1 MENINVD
8 SIEHSVEVDGG
19 NLPSAVEE
27 TKNTLDGFKITDEIQ
42 AKYFKEGKLYGR
54 FDNISGMAEA
64 LKSVEDKYSA
74 TMRDIKSGK
83 YQEVAEVVPEPVDVM
98 VTAKPLIDKFV
109 QNGMVLTDEILE
121 EAKASGLDIRD
132 VKLAAIEMK
141 EAIGKA
147 HSYVGG
153 AEEYNSMVAWAKES
167 LDDASKIS
175 FDKDLSTSM
184 SKYAIQGLYAEYKAN
199 NGVANVQTQRIMG
212 DTSGNTGVKPYANT
226 NEILRDNAYI
236 NSPQGRNDSAA
247 KALYN
252 KRIGVTPDKVIYGR

>member
-1 MENINVD
+1 MEDINLD
-8 SIEHSVEVDGG
+8 STEPSVEVDGG

-83 YQEVAEVVPEPVDVM
+83 YQEVSEVVPEPVDIM
-98 VTAKPLIDKFV
+98 VTAKPLVDKFV
-109 QNGMVLTDEILE
+109 QNGMVLTNEILE
-121 EAKASGLDIRD
+121 EAKSLGIDIRD
-132 VKLAAIEMK
+132 VKLAAIDMK
-141 EAIGKA
+141 EAITKA

-153 AEEYNSMVAWAKES
+153 AEEYNAMATWAKEN
-167 LDDASKIS
+167 LDEETRLA
-175 FDKDLSTSM
+175 FDKDLG
-184 SKYAIQGLYAEYKAN
+184 KGLGRLAIQGLHAEYKAN
-199 NGVANVQTQRIMG
+199 NGVANAQPQRIMG

-226 NEILRDNAYI
+226 NEILKANAYI
-236 NSPQGRNDSAA
+236 NSPQGRNDIAE
-247 KALYN
+247 KELYK
-252 KRIGVTPDKVIYGR
+252 KRISVTPDKVIYGR